1 MSMPAADTFVGLLLV
16 VDSQDAEDGGHR
28 HRQIQLQDTIGN
40 RPAHIFKMRRIPA
53 KYTPKCDKGLRPV
66 VLVFMCIPVCA
77 DGEGDLECSGN
88 GDHMGTGARFSDFR
102 DGPFL
107 QGVYDG
113 GIPFRTDYNYT
124 GILKV
129 RNACCSL

>member
-1 MSMPAADTFVGLLLV
+1 MPMPATDTLVGLLLV
-16 VDSQDAEDGGHR
+16 VDRQDTKDRGYR
-28 HRQIQLQDTIGN
+28 HRKIQLQDTLRD
-40 RPAHIFKMRRIPA
+40 RPAYVFKMRRIPPKNA
-53 KYTPKCDKGLRPV
+53 AKCDKGLRPV
-66 VLVFMCIPVCA
+66 ILVFMRIPVSA
-77 DGEGDLECSGN
+77 DGEGDLECSRN
-88 GDHMGTGARFSDFR
+88 GDHVSTGARFSDFR
-102 DGPFL
+102 DGALF